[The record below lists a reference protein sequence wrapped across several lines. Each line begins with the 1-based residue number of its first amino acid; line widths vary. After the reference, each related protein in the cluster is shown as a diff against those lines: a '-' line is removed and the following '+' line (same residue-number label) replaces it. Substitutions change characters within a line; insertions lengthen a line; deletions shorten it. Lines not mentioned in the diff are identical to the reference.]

1 MRFNHVLLL
10 ATFAFLCA
18 HVSTAPTPLPKQSTV
33 TEHAATESAKD
44 ISNRDNVATWPSEHQ
59 NVARKLMRLMGG
71 GLWLAAETAGF
82 ALNLLRFNKNYGR
95 DLANDVMEEQPR
107 PRDVYSTAGRAM
119 FAVATVIGAVTL
131 PIAYANSLLLPYPE
145 HPTTKRDDVPTLN
158 TDEDTRPPP
167 ETSCL
172 SEHGHMRL
180 SSRNKVEA
188 AAQALGV
195 GSVAISLLGLPLNIA
210 LYKHMS
216 PQHLTF
222 TLGSMNF

>member
-1 MRFNHVLLL
+1 
-10 ATFAFLCA
+10 
-18 HVSTAPTPLPKQSTV
+18 
-33 TEHAATESAKD
+33 D
-44 ISNRDNVATWPSEHQ
+44 ISNRNHVATWPSEHQ
-59 NVARKLMRLMGG
+59 NVARKLTPIQMRLMGG

-82 ALNLLRFNKNYGR
+82 TLNLLRFNKNYGR
-95 DLANDVMEEQPR
+95 DLANNVMEEQPR
-107 PRDVYSTAGRAM
+107 PRDVYSTVGRAM

-145 HPTTKRDDVPTLN
+145 HPTTKRDHAPTLK
-158 TDEDTRPPP
+158 TDEDTGPPP
-167 ETSCL
+167 GTACPP
-172 SEHGHMRL
+172 EHDLM
-180 SSRNKVEA
+180 VEA

-222 TLGSMNF
+222 TLGSINV